1 MEILAYPVI
10 LPPMQPYK
18 TLKSSSLYLS
28 VCAVTLFMACS
39 SENQNGEL
47 TSDSDSFQTDSS
59 YWQTVE
65 TQNEPTAR
73 HENAFAEVDGK
84 FYLIGGRGEKPTD
97 IYDPQTQTWSEGK
110 TPPLEMHHFQAVPY
124 QGKIYIMGAFTG
136 GYPDETPIP
145 NIYIYDP
152 ESDQWEKGPV
162 IPEERRRGAAGVVV
176 HNDKFYLVCGIRN
189 GHLGDY
195 KNWLDEY
202 DPSSNE
208 WKVLPDA
215 PHKRDHFQAAIVG
228 DKIYAAGGRTSSAE
242 TGQTL
247 ELTVSEVDIYDFET
261 SQWTTIEDPIPTQ
274 RAGTTAVVLGNDVI
288 VAGGES
294 GTQEEAHR
302 EVEALNVN
310 SNEWRALS
318 FLNKGRHGTQAF
330 IFEDKIYIAAGSG
343 NRGGGPEL
351 TSMEVFK

>member
-1 MEILAYPVI
+1 MKFGFYFSVFVSMIL
-10 LPPMQPYK
+10 
-18 TLKSSSLYLS
+18 
-28 VCAVTLFMACS
+28 MACS
-39 SENQNGEL
+39 SENNNEEA
-47 TSDSDSFQTDSS
+47 THVSDNIQTDSA
-59 YWQTVE
+59 YWE
-65 TQNEPTAR
+65 TMEMENEPTAR
-73 HENAFAEVDGK
+73 HENAFTEVNGK
-84 FYLIGGRGEKPTD
+84 FYLIGGRGEKVVD
-97 IYDPQTQTWSEGK
+97 IYDPQTRTWSKGQ

-124 QGKIYIMGAFTG
+124 QERIYVMGAFTG
-136 GYPDETPIP
+136 GYPDEKPIP

-152 ESDQWEKGPV
+152 KADQWEKGPE

-176 HNDKFYLVCGIRN
+176 HNDKFYLVGGIRN

-202 DPSSNE
+202 APSSNE

-228 DKIYAAGGRTSSAE
+228 GKLYAAGGRTSSAE

-247 ELTVSEVDIYDFET
+247 ELTVAEVDMYDFENNE
-261 SQWTTIEDPIPTQ
+261 WTALENTIPTQ
-274 RAGTTAVVLGNDVI
+274 RAGTTAVAMGDNLI
-288 VAGGES
+288 IIGGES

-302 EVEALNVN
+302 EVEALDAN
-310 SNEWRALS
+310 SNEWHSLPS
-318 FLNKGRHGTQAF
+318 LNQGRHGTQAF
-330 IFEDKIYIAAGSG
+330 LFEDHIYIAAGSG